1 MLTVYMTGGG
11 RGGRGKGGGGK
22 GGGGGGGG
30 EGSEGGKQVEKW
42 WSVRGERGSGKRK
55 NAHRVLLRRSHLLIR
70 DSSAHRKARE
80 KRKICSCFPESA
92 FFFGQ

>member
-30 EGSEGGKQVEKW
+30 EGSEGGKQVEKL
-42 WSVRGERGSGKRK
+42 VVGQG
-55 NAHRVLLRRSHLLIR
+55 RRR
-70 DSSAHRKARE
+70 DW
-80 KRKICSCFPESA
+80 
-92 FFFGQ
+92 